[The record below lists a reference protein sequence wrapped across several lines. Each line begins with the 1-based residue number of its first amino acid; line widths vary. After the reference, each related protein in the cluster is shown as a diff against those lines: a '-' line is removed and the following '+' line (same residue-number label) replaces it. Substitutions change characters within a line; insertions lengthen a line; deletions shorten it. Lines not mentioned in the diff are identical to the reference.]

1 MKIKLLS
8 FVSGLF
14 LMGAVWAQGAPNDFI
29 DQLSNEVLAEVQ
41 KDKAVTSGDIAR
53 ISELVD
59 ERLMPHVNF
68 ERMTALTVGRPWRQA
83 TPAQREALM
92 REFRLLLIRTYAN
105 AFAQVRDQK
114 IQMRP
119 FRGDAA
125 QKEVIVRSQVVQ
137 PGAEP
142 LQLDYRLERAGE
154 SWRIYDVNV
163 LGVWLVQTY
172 RNQFA
177 QEISAGGIDG
187 LIKSLAAKN
196 AEAKKKIKS

>member
-14 LMGAVWAQGAPNDFI
+14 LMGTVWAQGAPNDFI

-41 KDKAVTSGDIAR
+41 KDKAVTSGDIGR

>member
-8 FVSGLF
+8 LLSGLF
-14 LMGAVWAQGAPNDFI
+14 LMGSVWAQGAPNDFI

-41 KDKAVTSGDIAR
+41 KDKAVTAGDIGR

-92 REFRLLLIRTYAN
+92 REFRVLLIRTYSN
-105 AFAQVRDQK
+105 AFAQVRNQK
-114 IQMRP
+114 IEMRP
-119 FRGDAA
+119 FRGDAS

-142 LQLDYRLERAGE
+142 LQLDYRLERAGDA
-154 SWRIYDVNV
+154 WRIYDVNV

-177 QEISAGGIDG
+177 QEISASGIDG